1 VFILGAANVGKSAF
15 VRAML
20 REMSQF
26 EGANFD
32 AAAMSSGK
40 YLPVESAMP
49 GTTLGLIPLQA
60 FESGGTLYDTPG
72 AQGLLLRLLVLRWE
86 RRPARGPPRRRA
98 GLEADS
104 SACPAPW
111 TLPQACTCTTACR
124 TCSSPRRSGC
134 CCRASA

>member
-1 VFILGAANVGKSAF
+1 
-15 VRAML
+15 ML

-72 AQGLLLRLLVLRWE
+72 ARASGSRACGRCWRWRLLLTRLGLLPGAAFSAQRLRARRRLLE
-86 RRPARGPPRRRA
+86 ARRAAPGRCCLTAPARPHRARAHRRRA
-98 GLEADS
+98 
-104 SACPAPW
+104 PAP
-111 TLPQACTCTTACR
+111 PRAAHAQAR
-124 TCSSPRRSGC
+124 
-134 CCRASA
+134 

>member
-1 VFILGAANVGKSAF
+1 MPRCLAPHRERKGRDVFVIGAANVGKSAF

-26 EGANFD
+26 ESVNFD

-72 AQGLLLRLLVLRWE
+72 ELACSAGCRLL
-86 RRPARGPPRRRA
+86 PAACCLLPYSHALWHAVRHA
-98 GLEADS
+98 G
-104 SACPAPW
+104 
-111 TLPQACTCTTACR
+111 
-124 TCSSPRRSGC
+124 
-134 CCRASA
+134 